1 MIFVNFKTYKEA
13 SGKNAVSLAQTIS
26 DVANDSGIEII
37 SCPQT
42 VDLKEVI
49 KEVKL
54 SGRPAGRQVWA
65 QHVDAVERGR
75 ATGWFPP
82 EIAKEAGAKGVLLN
96 HSEHKLSVGQLG
108 ETLSRCK
115 DVGLK
120 TLVFADAVDEARVVA
135 KFKPDYIGYE
145 PPELVGSKTTSVALS
160 KPEVIEEVVEAIPD
174 TPVVVGAGVKHV
186 NDVKVSLER
195 GSKGIALSS
204 SVVLAEN
211 PKKVLEDL
219 VSGFK

>member
-1 MIFVNFKTYKEA
+1 MLPMIFVNFKTYKEA

-65 QHVDAVERGR
+65 QHVDPVERGR

-120 TLVFADAVDEARVVA
+120 TLVFADAVDEA
-135 KFKPDYIGYE
+135 KI
-145 PPELVGSKTTSVALS
+145 
-160 KPEVIEEVVEAIPD
+160 
-174 TPVVVGAGVKHV
+174 
-186 NDVKVSLER
+186 
-195 GSKGIALSS
+195 
-204 SVVLAEN
+204 
-211 PKKVLEDL
+211 
-219 VSGFK
+219 